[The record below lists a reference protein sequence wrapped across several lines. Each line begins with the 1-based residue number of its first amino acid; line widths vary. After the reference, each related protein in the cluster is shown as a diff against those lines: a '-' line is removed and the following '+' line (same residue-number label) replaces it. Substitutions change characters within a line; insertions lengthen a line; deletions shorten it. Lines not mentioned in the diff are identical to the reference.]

1 MVEKIALCCPGRIHR
16 AIIIC
21 LRLYVYVCECQV
33 RRRNILPGYSLNACG
48 KNYTLP
54 EEGTFK
60 GTSFFHKYLLWIEKS
75 ADVSKRQCDKI
86 LWIRLPSLA

>member
-21 LRLYVYVCECQV
+21 LRLYVRECQV